1 MGTATTTHLITR
13 AHTATHLTNAIAG
26 AIADILGHLDID
38 TTRIL
43 TRWPHDYDPAIQAW
57 INEGSLTAVIV
68 ECHRPDRSTHP
79 VFEFPIS
86 YHTDG
91 SANLNHRHVA
101 LARQWTKLNRVPTG
115 TTVDIICTYRGPH
128 SPQPGW
134 GPTHRASTDG
144 LRARTLGTLAAGPYA
159 EASIRCY
166 TK

>member
-1 MGTATTTHLITR
+1 MSTATTTYLITR

-26 AIADILGHLDID
+26 AIADILGHLGID

-43 TRWPHDYDPAIQAW
+43 TRWAHDYDPAIQAW
-57 INEGSLTAVIV
+57 IKEGSLAAVIV
-68 ECHRPDRSTHP
+68 ECHRSDGNTQP

-101 LARQWTKLNRVPTG
+101 LARQWTKLNRVPAG
-115 TTVDIICTYRGPH
+115 TTVDIICTYRGAH

-134 GPTHRASTDG
+134 GPTQRASTDG
-144 LRARTLGTLAAGPYA
+144 LRARTLGILAAGPYA
-159 EASIRCY
+159 EASIRCF